1 MFSVLWLVVFVVS
14 FSSCMCMWCVC
25 LWCWACVWTGKDHVR
40 RWRTGMMSCVLL
52 CSLTLSYSLEG
63 KSLTEPRTRS
73 TVSNCQRLSKLVS
86 ALQYCNSTWV
96 TGLYR
101 PALLAFFFSLFGC
114 FWCWEYELGPPCS
127 EPQQAVLPT
136 ESLPKSSLIS

>member
-1 MFSVLWLVVFVVS
+1 
-14 FSSCMCMWCVC
+14 
-25 LWCWACVWTGKDHVR
+25 
-40 RWRTGMMSCVLL
+40 MSCVLL

-73 TVSNCQRLSKLVS
+73 TVSNCQQLSNLVS

-101 PALLAFFFSLFGC
+101 PALLAFFFPLVVSGAGNMNSDPHAQSHSKLSYLLSHC
-114 FWCWEYELGPPCS
+114 PSPH
-127 EPQQAVLPT
+127 
-136 ESLPKSSLIS
+136 